1 MNNPLVAA
9 YRKPKVYIAL
19 PSDGKYYST
28 KPKLSVDNEL
38 AIYPMT
44 AKDELVTKTPD
55 ALFNGEATV
64 SIINSCCP
72 DISDPN
78 EMPVNDLMAILL
90 GIRIAS
96 YGPSIDID
104 AKCPSC
110 EHQNHLSIDANALM
124 STIKPNATPE
134 TIELE
139 NGFRIKCK
147 PYTLRDRTSLQIQN
161 IKQRK
166 LIESLGDTKL
176 SDEEREIKFG
186 KTFVEIAD
194 LTVSL
199 ISNCISSVKIPDG
212 ETIEERETIL
222 EWLKTI
228 TKSDYDII
236 KNTVEGL
243 SASGI
248 DQNFKATCQN
258 CNHNWTTTVDLDIA
272 NFFAG

>member
-1 MNNPLVAA
+1 MNNPLIAA

-19 PSDGKYYST
+19 PSNGKYYNT

-55 ALFNGEATV
+55 ALFNGEATI

-96 YGPSIDID
+96 YGHNLDID

-110 EHQNHLSIDANALM
+110 GHQNQLTVDANRLM
-124 STIKPNATPE
+124 ASIKPNETPE

-139 NGFRIKCK
+139 NGFRVKCK
-147 PYTLRDRTSLQIQN
+147 PYTLRDRTRLQIQN

-166 LIESLGDTKL
+166 LIESLGDAKL
-176 SDEEREIKFG
+176 SDEERESRFG

-194 LTVSL
+194 LTVAL
-199 ISNCISSVKIPDG
+199 IANCIVSVKIPDSD
-212 ETIEERETIL
+212 TIDDRETVL
-222 EWLKTI
+222 EWLKSI
-228 TKSDYDII
+228 TKADYDLI

-243 SASGI
+243 SVNGI
-248 DQNFKATCQN
+248 DQNFKAICQN
-258 CNHNWTTTVDLDIA
+258 CDHNWTTTVDLDIA